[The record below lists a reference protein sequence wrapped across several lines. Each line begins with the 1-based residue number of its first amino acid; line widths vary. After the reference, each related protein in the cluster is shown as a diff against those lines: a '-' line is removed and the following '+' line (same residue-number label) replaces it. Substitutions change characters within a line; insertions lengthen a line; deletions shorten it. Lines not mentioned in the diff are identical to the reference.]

1 MRFQLNI
8 DKLMFETDGVWD
20 MPLLEAAQTTF
31 TGAEEVIPFNY
42 AITERQPQNKGV
54 HFFLDDYQFERV
66 WTCPEKYGE
75 ILKRFK
81 FVLTPDFSLYRNY
94 PKIMQMFNHYRK
106 QWCGCFF
113 QSLGIDVIATACW
126 SDEDSFEWCFD
137 GMPQDTAVALSSVG
151 TQMNK
156 LAKRLFLAGYE
167 KMKEKLHPRQ
177 ILFYGQI
184 PEELKKEELVKIA
197 SFSEERFR
205 R

>member
-1 MRFQLNI
+1 MGHAFAGSYTNDVHGRGRGN
-8 DKLMFETDGVWD
+8 
-20 MPLLEAAQTTF
+20 PL
-31 TGAEEVIPFNY
+31 Y

-66 WTCPEKYGE
+66 WTYPEKYGE

-137 GMPQDTAVALSSVG
+137 GMPQGTAVALSSVG

-156 LAKRLFLAGYE
+156 RAKRLFLAGYE
-167 KMKEKLHPRQ
+167 KMKEKLHRKAHTTTPLMPGAIRAHTAGNIACGVKRPAPA
-177 ILFYGQI
+177 ILFNTRAN
-184 PEELKKEELVKIA
+184 L
-197 SFSEERFR
+197 
-205 R
+205 